1 MTSPNPG
8 TTPALP
14 CVEQPGF
21 KVFDTDGDGVLSIAE
36 LRAADPDNAQLQQV
50 AGALED
56 AGVPGLRYTGCGGG
70 ASEGDDATGEALAQM
85 IARAAVARMD
95 GQ

>member
-8 TTPALP
+8 TTPNLP

-21 KVFDTDGDGVLSIAE
+21 QVFDTDGDGVLSIAE
-36 LRAADPDNAQLQQV
+36 LKAAAPDNAQLQQV

-56 AGVPGLRYTGCGGG
+56 AGVPGLRYTGCGNASG
-70 ASEGDDATGEALAQM
+70 ADDATGEALAQM
-85 IARAAVARMD
+85 IAKAAVGRLE